1 MVGRAVEVM
10 VASNEV
16 KSPESASAA
25 MIAKKRTD
33 FFVVAGWVPSSP
45 YLLLCFL
52 AIVPLEETSPV
63 AWAMLSC
70 SSPAAKLLVYIA
82 WALVEVSFDE
92 ALAAIKRANYESQV
106 L

>member
-1 MVGRAVEVM
+1 MVGRAVEVI

-33 FFVVAGWVPSSP
+33 FFVVAGWVPLSP
-45 YLLLCFL
+45 YLLLRFL
-52 AIVPLEETSPV
+52 ETVSLEETSPV
-63 AWAMLSC
+63 AWGMLSC

-82 WALVEVSFDE
+82 WALVEVPFCE
-92 ALAAIKRANYESQV
+92 VLAAIVYESQ